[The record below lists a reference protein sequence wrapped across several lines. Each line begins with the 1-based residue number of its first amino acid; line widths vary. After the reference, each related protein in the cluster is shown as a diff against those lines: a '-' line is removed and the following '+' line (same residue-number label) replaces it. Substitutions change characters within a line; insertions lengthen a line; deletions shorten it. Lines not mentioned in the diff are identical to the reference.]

1 MSDTLLWYTTRGA
14 GAVTL
19 VLLSGVVVLGILS
32 ALRVQTSA
40 WPRFLT
46 AGLHRNL
53 ALMTL
58 VFLALHIVTA
68 VIDPFTH
75 LGWLTAV
82 VPFSSYYR
90 TIWLGLGTVAFE
102 LLVAIVVTS
111 LARPFIGQ
119 AAWRLVHWLTYASW
133 PIAVLHGFGT
143 GNRRVVG
150 LAVRPSGRVRGGGAG
165 RGRLPIDGR
174 LARSSRQCTI
184 LLSVR
189 GRPAGAAMSL
199 LRLLSGPDPFA
210 WTRAAP

>member
-133 PIAVLHGFGT
+133 PIAVIHGLGT
-143 GNRRVVG
+143 GSDVWSAWSLVLTAVCMGAVVAAIG
-150 LAVRPSGRVRGGGAG
+150 YRLMAGPRDPLAG
-165 RGRLPIDGR
+165 
-174 LARSSRQCTI
+174 ARSAFQSAVETRE
-184 LLSVR
+184 
-189 GRPAGAAMSL
+189 
-199 LRLLSGPDPFA
+199 LR
-210 WTRAAP
+210 